1 MHILHTRV
9 VIKIT
14 LQLKKRQHNK
24 SSSHNNKSKCK
35 IKHGVIAAEMRMMK
49 EEVDLKESVT
59 KKKTYNQL
67 KLGVAAAVVV
77 AAAAAAAVAAA
88 AGTSRPRDARWR
100 A

>member
-1 MHILHTRV
+1 
-9 VIKIT
+9 
-14 LQLKKRQHNK
+14 
-24 SSSHNNKSKCK
+24 
-35 IKHGVIAAEMRMMK
+35 MK

-67 KLGVAAAVVV
+67 KLGVAAAV
-77 AAAAAAAVAAA
+77 AAAAAAVAAAA